1 MSILNKND
9 KIAIVACSNG
19 QPIANKFKI
28 DNLLELLKKLSLNPI
43 CSNYIYETTSP
54 FNGAAKDKGKAF
66 MDLYRNNEIKAI
78 FDISGGDL
86 ANEVLDYLDYDYISK
101 NPKPF
106 FGYSDLTTVLNAIYS
121 QSNNPVY
128 LYQIRN
134 LISSDSENQISN
146 FTNSLLNNEDDLFK
160 FSYKFIQGSKIEG
173 TVVGGNIRCLLKLA
187 GTKYIPDFT
196 DKVLLLESMGGE
208 AGLMSAFLN
217 QFKQMGVFDKIQG
230 LILGTFSKMQE
241 NNITPTIEEL
251 VLSIIDNP
259 DLPIAKTEEID
270 HGANS
275 KCIIIGK
282 NISLFNHKFK

>member
-134 LISSDSENQISN
+134 LISSDSENQISCCN
-146 FTNSLLNNEDDLFK
+146 DLNN
-160 FSYKFIQGSKIEG
+160 SQAIQHEQ
-173 TVVGGNIRCLLKLA
+173 RL
-187 GTKYIPDFT
+187 
-196 DKVLLLESMGGE
+196 
-208 AGLMSAFLN
+208 
-217 QFKQMGVFDKIQG
+217 
-230 LILGTFSKMQE
+230 
-241 NNITPTIEEL
+241 
-251 VLSIIDNP
+251 
-259 DLPIAKTEEID
+259 
-270 HGANS
+270 
-275 KCIIIGK
+275 
-282 NISLFNHKFK
+282 

>member
-43 CSNYIYETTSP
+43 CSNYIYENTSP

-146 FTNSLLNNEDDLFK
+146 FTNSLLNNKDDLFK

-259 DLPIAKTEEID
+259 DLPIAKTEEIG

>member
-9 KIAIVACSNG
+9 KVAIVACSNG
-19 QPIANKFKI
+19 QPIANKSKI
-28 DNLLELLKKLSLNPI
+28 DNLLETLKQLNLNPI
-43 CSNYIYETTSP
+43 CSNYIYETTYP
-54 FNGAAKDKGKAF
+54 FNGPAKDKGKAF
-66 MDLYRNNEIKAI
+66 MDLYKNNEIKAI

-106 FGYSDLTTVLNAIYS
+106 FGYSDLTTVLNSIYS
-121 QSNNPVY
+121 QTKKPVY

-146 FTNSLLNNEDDLFK
+146 FTNSLFNNEDDLFN
-160 FSYKFIQGSKIEG
+160 FSYNFIQGSKIEG

-187 GTKYIPDFT
+187 GTKYMPDFT

-217 QFKQMGVFDKIQG
+217 QLKQMGVFGKIQG

-251 VLSIIDNP
+251 VVSIIDNP
-259 DLPIAKTEEID
+259 NLPIAKTEEIG

-282 NISLFNHKFK
+282 NISLFNHKFE

>member
-9 KIAIVACSNG
+9 KVAIVACSNG
-19 QPIANKFKI
+19 QPIANKSKI
-28 DNLLELLKKLSLNPI
+28 DNLLETLKQLKLNPI

-54 FNGAAKDKGKAF
+54 FNGFAKDKGKTF
-66 MDLYRNNEIKAI
+66 MDLYKNNEIKAI

-106 FGYSDLTTVLNAIYS
+106 FGYSDLTTVLNSIYS
-121 QSNNPVY
+121 QTKNPVY

-146 FTNSLLNNEDDLFK
+146 FTNSLFNNENDLFK
-160 FSYKFIQGSKIEG
+160 FSYNFIQGSKIEG
-173 TVVGGNIRCLLKLA
+173 TVIGGNIRCLLKLA
-187 GTKYIPDFT
+187 GTKYMPDFT

-217 QFKQMGVFDKIQG
+217 QLKQMGVFDKIQG

-251 VLSIIDNP
+251 VVSIIDNP
-259 DLPIAKTEEID
+259 NLPIAKTEEIG
-270 HGANS
+270 HGTNS

-282 NISLFNHKFK
+282 NISLFNNKFE

>member
-1 MSILNKND
+1 MCLLKKGDHIG
-9 KIAIVACSNG
+9 IVACSNG
-19 QPIANKFKI
+19 QPLTNKPKI
-28 DNLLELLKKLSLNPI
+28 DLLIENLKNLGLDTI
-43 CSNYIYETTSP
+43 CSEYIYEVNSP
-54 FNGAAKDKGKAF
+54 FNGSPEEKGKSF
-66 MDLYRNNEIKAI
+66 MNLYKSNEIKAI

-121 QSNNPVY
+121 QTNNPVY

-134 LISSDSENQISN
+134 LIYSDSENQKAN
-146 FTNSLLNNEDDLFK
+146 FTNSLFNNKNDLFN
-160 FSYKFIQGSKIEG
+160 FSYKFIQGKKIEG

-187 GTKYIPDFT
+187 GTKYMPDFT
-196 DKVLLLESMGGE
+196 NKVLFLESMGGE

-217 QFKQMGVFDKIQG
+217 QLKQIGAFDKIQG

-241 NNITPTIEEL
+241 NNISPTIEEL
-251 VLSIIDNP
+251 VVKIANNP
-259 DLPIAKTEEID
+259 NLPIAKTEEIG
-270 HGANS
+270 HGSNS

-282 NISLFNHKFK
+282 NITLS

>member
-43 CSNYIYETTSP
+43 CSNYIYENTSP

-160 FSYKFIQGSKIEG
+160 FSY
-173 TVVGGNIRCLLKLA
+173 N
-187 GTKYIPDFT
+187 YI
-196 DKVLLLESMGGE
+196 
-208 AGLMSAFLN
+208 
-217 QFKQMGVFDKIQG
+217 
-230 LILGTFSKMQE
+230 
-241 NNITPTIEEL
+241 
-251 VLSIIDNP
+251 
-259 DLPIAKTEEID
+259 
-270 HGANS
+270 
-275 KCIIIGK
+275 
-282 NISLFNHKFK
+282 FNHF